1 MTSLYFTYRWL
12 HLLLQTMFERLRVHF
27 FQKCGANSVAQKIEV
42 VKISEKVL
50 ENSLK
55 STLAPPHLVNK
66 NQTIW
71 GRYWNSFQ
79 MLNMKIQL

>member
-1 MTSLYFTYRWL
+1 MTSLYLTYRWL
-12 HLLLQTMFERLRVHF
+12 LLLLQTKFERLRDNF

-66 NQTIW
+66 NQTIL
-71 GRYWNSFQ
+71 GRY
-79 MLNMKIQL
+79 LKEV